1 MECQGG
7 FECRE
12 AIQKLRDKG
21 IPAYA
26 TAEQAVNA
34 MVALRRYAEIR
45 SQKAS
50 LREAADL

>member
-12 AIQKLRDKG
+12 AIQKLRDNG

-34 MVALRRYAEIR
+34 MVALRRYANIR
-45 SQKAS
+45 AQKAT